1 MRMTTSVHTGSIGMA
16 WVALTLF
23 LCGPVFAEIQNRVVA
38 VVNSQVIT
46 LHELDNRIRELT
58 GYTSQQLRER
68 SQDVYLETRR
78 KVLDDLID
86 QKIAQE
92 RIKELEIKVEPKE
105 VDEAIE
111 RIKQDN
117 QLTQEDLIAKLKERG
132 MTYEAYRK
140 SIQTELE
147 RSQLIN
153 YEVQSK
159 IVLTEEAIQK
169 YYREHMDQFSGG
181 GRVRLGL
188 IFLRQKDPED
198 KNEAKA
204 LMQKAE
210 EIRSMLQAGEDFG
223 KLARQYSS
231 GPGAREGGDLGMFK
245 LSELA
250 PEMVRTIEGLSAGEV
265 ARPVI
270 RPDGIR
276 IIKVFEKE
284 TEGVKPLDQVRN
296 AIQSILFRE
305 EVEKRYA
312 AWLDE
317 SRKKAYIKVIF

>member
-1 MRMTTSVHTGSIGMA
+1 MIMTKSARAGSIGMA
-16 WVALTLF
+16 CMALSLF
-23 LCGPVFAEIQNRVVA
+23 LFGPVFAEIQNRVVA

-46 LHELDNRIRELT
+46 LHELENRIRELT
-58 GYTSQQLRER
+58 GYTSQELREKSR
-68 SQDVYLETRR
+68 DGYLETRR

-86 QKIAQE
+86 QKIALE

-117 QLTQEDLIAKLKERG
+117 QLTQEDLVARLKERG

-140 SIQTELE
+140 SIRTELE
-147 RSQLIN
+147 RARLIN

-159 IVLTEEAIQK
+159 IVLTDEAVQK
-169 YYREHMDQFSGG
+169 YYREHMDEFSSG

-198 KNEAKA
+198 RNEAKA

-223 KLARQYSS
+223 KLARQFSS

-245 LSELA
+245 IAELDPGMA
-250 PEMVRTIEGLSAGEV
+250 RQIEGLSAGEV
-265 ARPVI
+265 AKPII

-276 IIKVFEKE
+276 IIKVLEKE
-284 TEGVKPLDQVRN
+284 TEGVKPLDQVKN

-305 EVEKRYA
+305 EVERRYA
-312 AWLDE
+312 AWLHE